1 MVTTRQSIRVALGF
15 LLAAPL
21 CGGCSQT
28 PTETAATPAAPNVQQ
43 TAETAAAPST
53 PAAATNSL
61 GVAAQQS
68 EAGSKLLEQG
78 DYQQAVEHFTMAI
91 KSSNA
96 AVQPPTGDAASAELY
111 RKRGIAYLRMGFPDT
126 AKDDFSDAIAFAPN
140 NPAGYEQR
148 AVAYMELGDRFN
160 ALRDATQ
167 AIRLNPH
174 NAAAY
179 HTRGLVYLKRG
190 QYDRAVADLEQTLV
204 EDPALAAIV
213 TPKLGEAYY
222 RWSRDLQDDGATTA
236 SEEKLARA
244 EAIAPEFVFH
254 QQQEALKPQVAEVEI
269 IEQTVAKPV
278 ISAADEHYAQARE
291 LQMRGEN
298 DEAIIEFTASI
309 TLDPDQSE
317 AYLHRG
323 ETLLAMGFP
332 DTALE
337 DFQTAAANGD
347 TSSEVNRLQAR
358 AFLNLGSP
366 NRAAMSATDALHSNP
381 TDAAMYAIRGE
392 AYLMMENWDRA
403 ITDLNEAVRREPTLK
418 DSLAEF
424 QSAAKEGRADALAR
438 RNQTAYAQ

>member
-1 MVTTRQSIRVALGF
+1 MSTTRRSIGAAVGLALI
-15 LLAAPL
+15 LPL
-21 CGGCSQT
+21 GSGCSQSSI
-28 PTETAATPAAPNVQQ
+28 ETVAQPAAPSNPPV
-43 TAETAAAPST
+43 APTAAPGAVDDSAL
-53 PAAATNSL
+53 AA
-61 GVAAQQS
+61 AAQQS
-68 EAGSKLLEQG
+68 AAGSKLLEQG

-96 AVQPPTGDAASAELY
+96 AVQQPTGDAASAELY

-244 EAIAPEFVFH
+244 EAIAPEFVYRE
-254 QQQEALKPQVAEVEI
+254 QQAAKPEIVEVEV

-278 ISAADEHYAQARE
+278 VTEADEHYTRARE
-291 LQMRGEN
+291 LQVRGEN
-298 DEAIIEFTASI
+298 DQAIIEFTASI
-309 TLDPDQSE
+309 TLDPDQTE

-347 TSSEVNRLQAR
+347 TSNEVNRLQAR

-381 TDAAMYAIRGE
+381 TDAGMYAIRGE

-403 ITDLNEAVRREPTLK
+403 ITDLDEAVRRDPALK

-424 QSAAKEGRADALAR
+424 RSAAKEGRADAQAR

>member
-1 MVTTRQSIRVALGF
+1 MAL
-15 LLAAPL
+15 
-21 CGGCSQT
+21 
-28 PTETAATPAAPNVQQ
+28 
-43 TAETAAAPST
+43 
-53 PAAATNSL
+53 
-61 GVAAQQS
+61 
-68 EAGSKLLEQG
+68 
-78 DYQQAVEHFTMAI
+78 

-140 NPAGYEQR
+140 NTAGYEQR

-179 HTRGLVYLKRG
+179 HTRGLVYLRRE

-222 RWSRDLQDDGATTA
+222 RWSRDLQDDGATLA

-254 QQQEALKPQVAEVEI
+254 EQQEALKPQVAEVEI

-278 ISAADEHYAQARE
+278 ISGADEHYARARE
-291 LQMRGEN
+291 LQVRGEN
-298 DEAIIEFTASI
+298 DQAIIEFTASI
-309 TLDPDQSE
+309 TLDPDQTES
-317 AYLHRG
+317 YLHRG

-347 TSSEVNRLQAR
+347 TSNEVNRLQAR

-381 TDAAMYAIRGE
+381 TDAGMYAIRGE

-403 ITDLNEAVRREPTLK
+403 ITDLDEAVRREPALK

-424 QSAAKEGRADALAR
+424 RTSAKEGRADALAR